1 MSDPRVA
8 DLGVASPTAVQTF
21 SISLALRNQAALEK
35 RLRTGGKGQAEK
47 LGKGVYGRVAQ
58 TGKDRIFVVLAEFGD
73 RRHQAYQDDP
83 DSGAQRYDGPLH
95 NQIPKPDRKWDGN
108 ATDDNST
115 NWVKDFNQAHYE
127 QMMFGKGESFKDFY
141 TKLSNGRFLA
151 KGEVQNWVQVPY
163 NESRYGSNNYSDA
176 STYWPFI
183 RDSASSWYDAQKAAG
198 KTDAQITDYLKQFDQ
213 VEQQHPY
220 SVWARR
226 ATLMSAFCSYQANEY
241 DTAISTADQY
251 ISLHPGSPEVAYAFY
266 LKAISLYEQ
275 IVDVGRD
282 QTNTEGAL
290 VALQDVVQRF
300 PDTEYA
306 RDATLKI
313 DLTMD
318 HLAGKQMEVGRY
330 YLTRGDYIGAINR
343 FRVVV
348 EQYQTTSQIAE
359 ALERLTEAYYS
370 MGLDSEAQTAAA
382 VLGANYPGSG
392 WYQNAYNILK
402 GRNLTPAAD
411 KNSWIYQA
419 FHKIF

>member
-1 MSDPRVA
+1 MPVFAWKPAAR
-8 DLGVASPTAVQTF
+8 AVLLLCALTLAGC
-21 SISLALRNQAALEK
+21 SLFDKDDATNDANKDAANYRE
-35 RLRTGGKGQAEK
+35 RT
-47 LGKGVYGRVAQ
+47 
-58 TGKDRIFVVLAEFGD
+58 
-73 RRHQAYQDDP
+73 
-83 DSGAQRYDGPLH
+83 
-95 NQIPKPDRKWDGN
+95 
-108 ATDDNST
+108 
-115 NWVKDFNQAHYE
+115 
-127 QMMFGKGESFKDFY
+127 
-141 TKLSNGRFLA
+141 
-151 KGEVQNWVQVPY
+151 
-163 NESRYGSNNYSDA
+163 
-176 STYWPFI
+176 
-183 RDSASSWYDAQKAAG
+183 
-198 KTDAQITDYLKQFDQ
+198 
-213 VEQQHPY
+213 VEQIYADGWRAISMGNWDVCAAQFNEVDRQHPY

-226 ATLMSAFCSYQANEY
+226 AMLISAFCSYQNNDY
-241 DTAISTADQY
+241 TQAIATADQY
-251 ISLHPGSPEVAYAFY
+251 ISLHPGSREVAYAFY

-282 QTNTEGAL
+282 QSSTEGAL

-402 GRNLTPAAD
+402 GRNLMPAAD